1 MLPPILAIE
10 HMTDS
15 TAESLID
22 QALACNAI
30 GGVHDRQTPTVFI
43 SLLLKLLQIQPEKEI
58 LFEYLLAEEF
68 KLARI
73 SSFGKHS

>member
-1 MLPPILAIE
+1 LFLTQWSAI
-10 HMTDS
+10 TTALSVKVADK

-68 KLARI
+68 K
-73 SSFGKHS
+73 

>member
-1 MLPPILAIE
+1 MVC
-10 HMTDS
+10 S
-15 TAESLID
+15 TSSFKWGEVWWKAESLID

-68 KLARI
+68 K
-73 SSFGKHS
+73 